1 MLKQFGAFTI
11 FATIFAAIVNLAFWL
26 GLIYGAF
33 KIAQHFGVI

>member
-1 MLKQFGAFTI
+1 MFTRFGFFAF
-11 FATIFAAIVNLAFWL
+11 FAIILNLAFWL